1 MALNSYDAAL
11 GAFLG
16 ACAGD
21 AAGAT
26 LEFKSSISAS
36 KLASALAMEG
46 GGVWKTAPGQIT
58 DDGELT
64 VSLAHAL
71 TEATDGLSA
80 INKSAIWY
88 LRWVQSSP
96 FDIGTT
102 TRASLGSP
110 RAYESI
116 ARGMKEA
123 AAENCMNSKSNG
135 SLMRAVPL
143 AIWGH
148 KLAAS
153 DLGALVKADC
163 TLSHPNPAVVS
174 ADIAY
179 VMAIAH
185 LLRHPGDRQ
194 GAWLVVESYGAR
206 SDCDKETQ
214 KWIQQAKDE
223 KWEPAQPQIGF
234 VKIAFVNA
242 FIHLRRSSNYLTA
255 ITETLKM
262 GGDTDTNACITG
274 GLIGAAVGVDNIPL
288 HMRKAVLECDT
299 SQGKQPRPDWLST
312 KQIPALVARLLTNA
326 PSEY

>member
-1 MALNSYDAAL
+1 MALNLHDAAL

-26 LEFKSSISAS
+26 LEFKSSISPT
-36 KLASALAMEG
+36 KLESALAMEG

-64 VSLAHAL
+64 MSLAHAL
-71 TEATDGLSA
+71 TEATDGLTAVDRSA
-80 INKSAIWY
+80 TWY

-123 AAENCMNSKSNG
+123 ATENCMQSKSNG
-135 SLMRAVPL
+135 SLMRATPL

-148 KLAAS
+148 RLSAS
-153 DLGALVKADC
+153 DLQTLVKADC

-174 ADIAY
+174 ADVAY
-179 VMAIAH
+179 VMAIAY

-194 GAWLVVESYGAR
+194 GAWLTVDTYGTTP
-206 SDCDKETQ
+206 DCDKETQ
-214 KWIQQAKDE
+214 KWIQQIRDGKQ
-223 KWEPAQPQIGF
+223 EPAQPQIGF

-242 FIHLRRSSNYLTA
+242 FIHLRRGSDYLTA

-274 GLIGAAVGVDNIPL
+274 GLIGAAVGVDDIPV
-288 HMRKAVLECDT
+288 HMRKAVLECDV
-299 SQGKQPRPDWLST
+299 SEGKQPRPSWLTT
-312 KQIPALVARLLTNA
+312 KQIPALVARLLANA
-326 PSEY
+326 PSTY